1 MDQGRLLERH
11 TIDYIPLS
19 ERRGK
24 VWHLWPVWFAG
35 DAHLATLAVG
45 VIGIA
50 LGANLLWTAI
60 AVVTG
65 CALGTVFMALHSTQG
80 PQLGLPQLI
89 QSRPQFG
96 YLGALLVWV
105 VALVA
110 YIGYN
115 AFNAV
120 LVTDAAHTLLGREI
134 ADHRSVIIGFG
145 ILTAV
150 LPAVGYHWIHRVQRW
165 VAYLTIAML
174 LVFTIGAGSRLHL
187 PADAWRLGAFPAIPF
202 LVQFFAAASYQ
213 LSWSIYVSDY
223 SRYLPPDV
231 GVRTS
236 FFWTTIGAFIG
247 GIWMML
253 VGTIAA
259 ALSPGAEISAA
270 LQTAG
275 DAAFPGFGSGLLAV
289 AILGLLTMTGINFY
303 GAALTFL
310 SIADCFRHK
319 RPGALDRIVA
329 LAVAVT
335 LATAIALAASDDFI
349 HRFEDL
355 LAVLLYLFTPWT
367 AINLVDFFWVR
378 KGRYSVREI
387 FNPDGIYGRWSWR
400 GLTAYAAGFVAM
412 IPCFST
418 AMYRGP
424 VAEALGGADIS
435 MLVGLP
441 VSTIVYLWV
450 YRGFDRE
457 AEWAAARQADIG
469 LEADAQ
475 SGTIRGR

>member
-1 MDQGRLLERH
+1 MNDGRLLERH
-11 TIDYIPLS
+11 TIDYIPRAD
-19 ERRGK
+19 RRGK

-45 VIGIA
+45 VIGLA
-50 LGANLLWTAI
+50 LGANLVWTAI
-60 AVVTG
+60 AVVSG

-96 YLGALLVWV
+96 YLGALLVWI

-120 LVTDAAHTLLGREI
+120 LVTDALHTLVRREI
-134 ADHRSVIIGFG
+134 ADHRAIIIGFG
-145 ILTAV
+145 LVTAI
-150 LPAVGYHWIHRVQRW
+150 LPAVGYHWIHRAQRW

-174 LVFTIGAGSRLHL
+174 VVFTLGAATRLEL
-187 PADAWRLGAFPAIPF
+187 PADTWRLGPFPAIPF
-202 LVQFFAAASYQ
+202 LVQFFAAAAYQ

-231 GVRTS
+231 GVGSS
-236 FFWTTIGAFIG
+236 FFWTVIGAFIG

-253 VGTIAA
+253 VGTLAA
-259 ALSPGAEISAA
+259 ALSPQAGVSAA
-270 LQTAG
+270 LQGVG
-275 DAAFPGFGSGLLAV
+275 DAVFPGYGSALLAV
-289 AILGLLTMTGINFY
+289 AILGLLTMTGLNFY

-310 SIADCFRHK
+310 SIADCFRHE
-319 RPGALDRIVA
+319 RPGARDRVVA
-329 LAVAVT
+329 LAVAVA
-335 LATAIALAASDDFI
+335 LATGIALASSADFI

-378 KGRYSVREI
+378 RGHYSVREI
-387 FNPDGIYGRWSWR
+387 FNPDGLYGRWNGR
-400 GLTAYAAGFVAM
+400 GLAAYAIGFLAM

-418 AMYRGP
+418 AMYTGP
-424 VAEALGGADIS
+424 VAAALGGADIS

-441 VSTIVYLWV
+441 VSAGVYLWA
-450 YRGFDRE
+450 YRAFDRE
-457 AEWAAARQADIG
+457 AEWAAARK
-469 LEADAQ
+469 ADA
-475 SGTIRGR
+475 GLDPDAPA

>member
-1 MDQGRLLERH
+1 MEHGRLLERH
-11 TIDYIPLS
+11 TIDYIPLAD
-19 ERRGK
+19 RRGK

-35 DAHLATLAVG
+35 DAHLATVAVG
-45 VIGIA
+45 VIGLA
-50 LGANLLWTAI
+50 LGANLLWTTL
-60 AVVTG
+60 AVVSG

-120 LVTDAAHTLLGREI
+120 LVADATHTLAGRAI
-134 ADHRSVIIGFG
+134 APYPVIVIGFG
-145 ILTAV
+145 ILGAV
-150 LPAVGYHWIHRVQRW
+150 LPAVGYHWIHRVQRT
-165 VAYLTIAML
+165 VAYLTIAL
-174 LVFTIGAGSRLHL
+174 LLFFTVGAYSRIELA
-187 PADAWRLGAFPAIPF
+187 PDAWQLGTFPAIPF
-202 LVQFFAAASYQ
+202 LVQFFAAAAYQ

-231 GVRTS
+231 GVKSS
-236 FFWTTIGAFIG
+236 FFWTTIGAFVG

-253 VGTIAA
+253 LGTIAA
-259 ALSPGAEISAA
+259 ALTPNVEISAA
-270 LQTAG
+270 LQAAG
-275 DAAFPGFGSGLLAV
+275 DAVLPGFGSALLAV
-289 AILGLLTMTGINFY
+289 AILGLLTVTGINFY
-303 GAALTFL
+303 GAALTLL
-310 SIADCFRHK
+310 SVADCFRHA
-319 RPGALDRIVA
+319 RPGARDRIVA
-329 LAVAVT
+329 LAIAVV
-335 LATAIALAASDDFI
+335 LATGIALAASADFI

-378 KGRYSVREI
+378 KGHYSVREI

-400 GLTAYAAGFVAM
+400 GLAAYAAGFVAM

-418 AMYRGP
+418 AMYTGP
-424 VAEALGGADIS
+424 VAHALGGADIS

-441 VSTIVYLWV
+441 VATLAYLWA
-450 YRGFDRE
+450 YRDFDRE
-457 AEWAAARQADIG
+457 AEWAAARRADAG
-469 LEADAQ
+469 LETEGA
-475 SGTIRGR
+475 

>member
-1 MDQGRLLERH
+1 VDNGRLLERH
-11 TIDYIPLS
+11 TIDYIPLAD
-19 ERRGK
+19 RRGK
-24 VWHLWPVWFAG
+24 VWHLWPVWFSG

-45 VIGIA
+45 VIGLA
-50 LGANLLWTAI
+50 LGASLLWSTI

-115 AFNAV
+115 SFNAV
-120 LVTDAAHTLLGREI
+120 LVTDAARTLVGHDF
-134 ADHRSVIIGFG
+134 ADPKTIIIGFG
-145 ILTAV
+145 IITAV

-174 LVFTIGAGSRLHL
+174 VVFTFGAGTMLHL
-187 PADAWRLGAFPAIPF
+187 PADAWRVGEFPTIPF
-202 LVQFFAAASYQ
+202 LVQFFAAAAYQ

-231 GVRTS
+231 GVRSSFLWTS
-236 FFWTTIGAFIG
+236 MGAFIG

-259 ALSPGAEISAA
+259 ALSPHAEISAA

-275 DAAFPGFGSGLLAV
+275 DTVMPGFGTALLGV
-289 AILGLLTMTGINFY
+289 AILGLLTMTGLNLY
-303 GAALTFL
+303 GASLTFL

-329 LAVAVT
+329 ITVSVT
-335 LATAIALAASDDFI
+335 LATAIALASSADFI

-387 FNPDGIYGRWSWR
+387 FNPNGIYGRWSWR
-400 GLTAYAAGFVAM
+400 GLVAYAAGFIAM

-418 AMYRGP
+418 AMYTGP
-424 VAEALGGADIS
+424 VAHALGGADIS
-435 MLVGLP
+435 MLIGLP
-441 VSTIVYLWV
+441 VSTLVYLWL

-457 AEWAAARQADIG
+457 AEWAAARR
-469 LEADAQ
+469 ADARLE
-475 SGTIRGR
+475 SAARS